1 MIRMQAQLTSHTG
14 SFLFCLLQLCLL
26 SFQEIVSAGPS
37 FPDFADRKFGADH
50 ERF

>member
-1 MIRMQAQLTSHTG
+1 MQAQLTSHTG

-26 SFQEIVSAGPS
+26 SFQNRFGGSF